1 MSTTVDNRVLEMR
14 FDNAQFEKG
23 VSTSMSTLDKLK
35 QKLNLSGASKGLQ
48 DVGKAAKNV
57 NFAGMNSGIE
67 TVQAKF
73 SALQVAGVTA
83 LANITNSAV
92 NAGKRMVSALTIDP
106 IKTGFQE
113 YETQINAVQTILAN
127 TQKEG
132 TNVQIVNKALDE
144 LNTYA
149 DKTIYNF
156 TEMTRNIGTF
166 TAAGVKLDTSVK
178 AIKGIAN
185 LAATSGSTSQQAST
199 AMYQLSQA
207 LAAGKVSLM
216 DWNSVVNAGM
226 GGQVFQDAL
235 VRTSELLGTGAKNAI
250 KMYGSFRESL
260 TKGEWLTTEVLTET
274 LNQFAGAYSEAD
286 LIAQGFTK
294 EQAKE
299 IAQMAKTAEEA
310 ATKVKTFTQLWDTM
324 KEAAQS
330 GWSQTWRILVGDFE
344 EAKELFTGLS
354 DFFNGIIGKS
364 SDRRNSILTGALS
377 GNPFSALADKIEK
390 VTAPIEKMDKALGK
404 VSETYNNLA
413 TEIIKG
419 NWGNG
424 EERVRRLTEAGYEWA
439 HAQNIVNE
447 RLGDS
452 TRHHSKLEESQKKN
466 TKAQKEANKAQQ
478 VTIEQLVKMSDAQ
491 LKQLGFTKDEIEAF
505 RELEDQ
511 SKKTG
516 IPMKDL
522 IKDIDQLNGRT
533 LLINSFKN
541 AGKGLVSV
549 FEAVG
554 KAWKDVFW
562 NGASEDEIIA
572 KKTETLYNAIAALHK
587 FSTYLTPD
595 KLPIDQITRSFKGL
609 FAVID
614 IVATI
619 AGGGLKIAFKVLST
633 ILGAFDMNILDLTA
647 NIGDA
652 IVTFRDFLFN
662 NNAIAEAI
670 DGLVSKLPGAVSQ
683 VKEWFNAFKE
693 TPVVREFIT
702 AIEAIQSAFDKFT
715 SGKISLDE
723 LASKLGKNI
732 ADALMSIPDM
742 MVQIGKDVIAGF
754 QNGIE
759 EGISGSIIG
768 KIINFCTEFIASFA
782 SAMGCHSPSVKT
794 HEIGV
799 NTMQGFIN
807 GIKEMLEPV
816 ISVVK
821 YIGEQIVN
829 AFKFIWDLVTD
840 ESGNIEWD
848 KLFAGSMLIGGLLM
862 IKDFVDAMKGIADGI
877 SGIGDIL
884 ENAGKVMKSFSKV
897 LNGVAWDLKA
907 KAIQKMAISIAILAG
922 AVYVL
927 AKIEDPTKLWI
938 AVGVIGALA
947 GIVLALAGAM
957 ELMSKASLTYEK
969 GKLNIEGLKSSILQ
983 IGATLLMLGIVVKMI
998 GGMKPEQAKQGFVG
1012 LTALMLE
1019 VIAFMGIVGLVTKGD
1034 AGKNIDKVGGLMLKL
1049 AIAMGLMAIVCK
1061 IVSTLSAE
1069 QMIQGGIF
1077 AVAFAAFVISIAK
1090 IAKTA
1095 GNNVS
1100 KVGGL
1105 MIKLAIAMGLMVGVC
1120 KLVSMLSA
1128 EEMIQGG
1135 IFAAAFTIFVKKL
1148 VDVTK
1153 IGKKQQIAKLGGL
1166 ILSISVSLLLMV
1178 GVCKLVGTLSA
1189 EEMIKGGIFVAAFVI
1204 FVKKLVSILTVGSET
1219 EMVKVGAT
1227 ILAMSVSIG
1236 ILAGVCALL
1245 GMLDIGKLAKGLTAV
1260 GLLGGLLTLMI
1271 KSLKGAQNVQK
1282 SIMMMAVTIGVMA
1295 IAVTALSLIDTA
1307 DLAAAT
1313 IALGTL
1319 MGMFAL
1325 MTNSLKGLK
1334 SPPIAPIITLTVVV
1348 GLLAGVIFA
1357 LRNVEPTS
1365 AIGSAIALSA
1375 LLLAMAGT
1383 MKILDMMTK
1392 TTGKALLGILA
1403 LSAMVIPLF
1412 LFVQVL
1418 KQMNGI
1424 DSAKENIIT
1433 LIGLMTAMTLLLGV
1447 LTIVGHFWIGAA
1459 AGIIALTAMAIPMF
1473 VFIEMIKKMNG
1484 VENATTN
1491 VMLLIA
1497 LMSTMTNLLVKISL
1511 VAPLA
1516 VLGVAAMAGLTLLMG
1531 AIGTMAVAVGAIM
1544 DKFPGIQ
1551 KFLDI
1556 GLPVL
1561 EQLAGSIGTMIGK
1574 FIGGI
1579 GEGLGDSLVKI
1590 GQDIAAFM
1598 LALQVA
1604 SINASMIKG
1613 ESFNGVKQLM
1623 DVMGD
1628 IALTTVGTSISDIFT
1643 LGGTSMEKFQNDG
1656 VAFFEGMKKIS
1667 EAANGCSF
1675 NEDSFNSVIKAA
1687 KKLADLQSSLEP
1699 IGGVL
1704 SWFTGRDDLAKF
1716 GDNIGDFFSSMKTA
1730 FESLEDVKVNEEALS
1745 AILNSTKK
1753 LANLQ
1758 SSLEPIGGVISWFTG
1773 KDDLAKFG
1781 DNIGDFFNSM
1791 KTAFQSLD
1799 GVTVDE
1805 KALTSVI
1812 DSSTKLAKLQSSLEP
1827 MGGVIR
1833 WFTGRDDLAKFG
1845 SCVADFFGSMKT
1857 AFESLGDTTVDSEVL
1872 SSVIDASKKLAEFQ
1886 STLEPMG
1893 GVISWFTGRT
1903 DLGTFG
1909 EKIAVFGDA
1918 IGKLRDGL
1926 GEKGITQDAVA
1937 SITNAGEAII
1947 ALQKALPEEGWFDG
1961 KMNLT
1966 QFSNYVTD
1974 FSAAMSSFGT
1984 TASGIDLGA
1993 VDSTIS
1999 AANRIKSLIQS
2010 LVGLDTSGVAV
2021 FTGIGTGGFGA
2032 DGAVSDIAKAIADFC
2047 NETSGIDAGVLSTS
2061 VSSALKLKNLIS
2073 SLAGLDTSG
2082 IENFKIESIGTS
2094 ISGYYNKVS
2103 GIDPGLVSSSIS
2115 SANRLRNFI
2124 TSLSGFDSSGV
2135 SSFKTAINELS
2146 TVNIQSFVDA
2156 FSSATTKLQTSGLNM
2171 INSLI
2176 SGFKQGATRIPAM
2189 ANFIINSTINSFSSK
2204 SKALTGAG
2212 ISMMN
2217 GFATGLQ
2224 SGKSKCLEIMSS
2236 LMSGLAVSVSGKSSI
2251 FIPAG
2256 VSMINGFATGLQSGT
2271 TKCITIVGSLMD
2283 TLSSSLRTKNSMF
2296 RASGVLLISG
2306 LTQGMQS
2313 ERSKCINVVNQLVIY
2328 MYNKIKS
2335 SSSKFKSAGTSLMNG
2350 FVAGIKS
2357 QKASAQ
2363 SAVASVVAS
2372 STNNIG
2378 KYYSTFRTYG
2388 SYVARGFADG
2398 IRSQISSAAAAAA
2411 SMAASAAS
2419 AAKKNLKI
2427 NSPSKV
2433 FKKIGAGIPE
2443 GFVLGIKTFGSSVKR
2458 TVTGMTT
2465 KAVDSTQTAMS
2476 RMLDILNTDMNYEP
2490 SISPVIDLT
2499 NVKSGVGEINR
2510 MLSAEQTFGVRANLS
2525 SINSAMRYK
2534 NQNGSNSDVVS
2545 AINKLRKDLG
2555 NLERPSYNINGVTY
2569 DDGSN
2574 LAEAVNTIVRAAR
2587 IERRV

>member
-14 FDNAQFEKG
+14 FDNKQFESG
-23 VSTSMSTLDKLK
+23 VATSMSTLDKLK

-57 NFAGMNSGIE
+57 SFAGMNSGIE

-73 SALQVAGVTA
+73 SALQVVGVTA
-83 LANITNSAV
+83 LSNITNQAV

-235 VRTSELLGTGAKNAI
+235 VRTSELLGTGAENAI

-299 IAQMAKTAEEA
+299 ITQMAKTAEEA

-390 VTAPIEKMDKALGK
+390 VTAPIEKMDKALEK
-404 VSETYNNLA
+404 VSDTYNNLA

-619 AGGGLKIAFKVLST
+619 AGGGLKIAFKALST

-652 IVTFRDFLFN
+652 LVAFRDFLFN

-693 TPVVREFIT
+693 TPVVQNFLDT
-702 AIEAIQSAFDKFT
+702 IEKIKDAFSKFSIGEIDL
-715 SGKISLDE
+715 SGLAHSLGTN
-723 LASKLGKNI
+723 LAK
-732 ADALMSIPDM
+732 ALMSIPDM
-742 MVQIGKDVIAGF
+742 MVQIGRDVIQGF

-768 KIINFCTEFIASFA
+768 KIINFCTEFIAAFA

-821 YIGEQIVN
+821 FIGEQIVN

-848 KLFAGSMLIGGLLM
+848 KMFAGTMLIGGLLM
-862 IKDFVDAMKGIADGI
+862 IKDFVNAIQGIADGI
-877 SGIGDIL
+877 GGIGDIL

-998 GGMKPEQAKQGFVG
+998 GSMKPEQAKQGFVG

-1019 VIAFMGIVGLVTKGD
+1019 VIAFMGVVGLVTKGD
-1034 AGKNIDKVGGLMLKL
+1034 AGKNIDKVGGLMIKL

-1061 IVSTLSAE
+1061 LVSSLSAE

-1077 AVAFAAFVISIAK
+1077 ASAFAIFVIKITN

-1135 IFAAAFTIFVKKL
+1135 IFAAAYTIFVKKL

-1153 IGKKQQIAKLGGL
+1153 IGKRQQIAKLGGL

-1189 EEMIKGGIFVAAFVI
+1189 EEMIKGGIFVTAFVV

-1219 EMVKVGAT
+1219 EMVKIGAT
-1227 ILAMSVSIG
+1227 ILAMSVAIG
-1236 ILAGVCALL
+1236 ILAGVCVLL
-1245 GMLDIGKLAKGLTAV
+1245 GKLDIGSLAKGLTAV

-1295 IAVTALSLIDTA
+1295 LAVVALSLIDTA

-1325 MTNSLKGLK
+1325 MTKSLKGLK

-1357 LRNVEPTS
+1357 LKNVEPTS
-1365 AIGSAIALSA
+1365 AIGSALALSA
-1375 LLLAMAGT
+1375 LLLAMSAAL
-1383 MKILDMMTK
+1383 KILSSINTII
-1392 TTGKALLGILA
+1392 TKAL
-1403 LSAMVIPLF
+1403 
-1412 LFVQVL
+1412 
-1418 KQMNGI
+1418 
-1424 DSAKENIIT
+1424 T
-1433 LIGLMTAMTLLLGV
+1433 GV
-1447 LTIVGHFWIGAA
+1447 L
-1459 AGIIALTAMAIPMF
+1459 ALTAMAIPMLAF
-1473 VFIEMIKKMNG
+1473 VGILKLMEG
-1484 VENATTN
+1484 VDRATENVMALVTLAGALTLMLIPLTIIGNFVPLAAAGILALTAMAIPMLAFVGILKLMEGIDNATTN
-1491 VMLLIA
+1491 VMLLIT

-1531 AIGTMAVAVGAIM
+1531 AIGTMAVAIGALM

-1551 KFLDI
+1551 KFLDT

-1574 FIGGI
+1574 FIGGAL
-1579 GEGLGDSLVKI
+1579 EGLSDGLPGI
-1590 GQDIAAFM
+1590 GKNISGLMEELAIASEK
-1598 LALQVA
+1598 A
-1604 SINASMIKG
+1604 SGIDGSA
-1613 ESFNGVKQLM
+1613 FNGVKQLM
-1623 DVMGD
+1623 DVIGD

-1643 LGGTSMEKFQNDG
+1643 LGGTSMEKFQTDG

-1704 SWFTGRDDLAKF
+1704 SWFTGRDDLATF
-1716 GDNIGDFFSSMKTA
+1716 GSNIGSFFSSMKTA
-1730 FESLEDVKVNEEALS
+1730 FESLGDVKVNEEALT
-1745 AILNSTKK
+1745 AILNSSKK

-1773 KDDLAKFG
+1773 RDDLAIFG
-1781 DNIGDFFNSM
+1781 ANIGKFFNSM
-1791 KTAFQSLD
+1791 KTAFESLD

-1805 KALTSVI
+1805 EVLTSVI
-1812 DSSTKLAKLQSSLEP
+1812 DASTKLAKLQSSLEP
-1827 MGGVIR
+1827 IGGVIS
-1833 WFTGRDDLAKFG
+1833 WFTGRDDLGSFG
-1845 SCVADFFGSMKT
+1845 NNISVFFGSMKT

-1974 FSAAMSSFGT
+1974 FSSAMSSFGI

-2047 NETSGIDAGVLSTS
+2047 NETAGIDAGVLSTS

-2189 ANFIINSTINSFSSK
+2189 ANFIVN
-2204 SKALTGAG
+2204 
-2212 ISMMN
+2212 SMMN

-2313 ERSKCINVVNQLVIY
+2313 ERSKCINAVNQLVIY

-2357 QKASAQ
+2357 QKTSAQ
-2363 SAVASVVAS
+2363 SAVASVVSS

-2476 RMLDILNTDMNYEP
+2476 RMLDILNTDMDYEP

-2499 NVKSGVGEINR
+2499 NVKSGVGAINR

-2525 SINSAMRYK
+2525 SINSAMHYK
-2534 NQNGSNSDVVS
+2534 NQNGSNADVVS